1 MANEDNDRAR
11 LAALRA
17 DPLLAD
23 VPEDATLEEIRTLAA
38 FETGQALK
46 VGVLRFDGERIGAA
60 GHKPVHPRARER
72 GVRDRADTA
81 PRARARPPARPPKPA
96 KRQHAPEVVVRQ
108 GATVRQFKR
117 ALARQVERRPDA
129 SLGRRGISWSVSSP
143 PLGPSCPRGTTDTR
157 RRSQAHKR
165 LVERSRQARRLCA
178 LSPPPTPHPRLPR
191 RRPYIWR
198 RYWLACAGKRLE
210 PDDARVH
217 DLGVRTGSDI
227 VFLRRLRDR
236 PRQAERRAARR
247 PVG

>member
-81 PRARARPPARPPKPA
+81 PRARGRHGAPVQARARQAGRTPSRRQPWPSRHQLVRVFPAARPFLPP
-96 KRQHAPEVVVRQ
+96 RHDRHQ
-108 GATVRQFKR
+108 TS
-117 ALARQVERRPDA
+117 LA
-129 SLGRRGISWSVSSP
+129 
-143 PLGPSCPRGTTDTR
+143 GT
-157 RRSQAHKR
+157 QA
-165 LVERSRQARRLCA
+165 ARRTLTPSA
-178 LSPPPTPHPRLPR
+178 AAVRSLPTPNPPPPPSTTQALHLAALLAGVCREATGAR
-191 RRPYIWR
+191 RRP
-198 RYWLACAGKRLE
+198 
-210 PDDARVH
+210 
-217 DLGVRTGSDI
+217 
-227 VFLRRLRDR
+227 
-236 PRQAERRAARR
+236 RA
-247 PVG
+247 